1 MTSEIASAA
10 RPTELRVAGFVLVA
24 LGATLSG
31 VGATREWV
39 AVGFTADTEHA
50 ADLSVHGIDVW
61 EGKVV
66 LLVAAGALLLL
77 LAMRISVS
85 PGTRK
90 GLAVVLIVSGAM
102 CIALPLVDVV
112 RANDRFGGSEGLERF
127 VDSLSV
133 KLGLPKEVIGE
144 QLSAQLDK
152 ELRVEVSP
160 GLWLT
165 AAGGVLL
172 AAGGVL
178 LVAGGA
184 LSVARSGR
192 GTGPPAPMPGP

>member
-1 MTSEIASAA
+1 MTSEIASTA
-10 RPTELRVAGFVLVA
+10 RPTGLRAAGFVCVA
-24 LGATLSG
+24 LGAILAG

-66 LLVAAGALLLL
+66 LFVAAGALLLL

-90 GLAVVLIVSGAM
+90 GLAVLLIVSGAM
-102 CIALPLVDVV
+102 CIALPLVDAI

-133 KLGLPKEVIGE
+133 KLGLPKEVIRE
-144 QLSAQLDK
+144 QLSTQLDK
-152 ELRVEVSP
+152 GLRVEVSP

-165 AAGGVLL
+165 AAGGVF
-172 AAGGVL
+172 

-184 LSVARSGR
+184 LSVAWTGR
-192 GTGPPAPMPGP
+192 RTGPAAASQGP